1 MMDWPL
7 MRINHVLPSHQFQS
21 RWHPPF
27 WRSRVCAINNDN
39 VMAKSCLLWQFKSV
53 LIAPRIF
60 FFQSETF
67 SISFLLAV
75 VLLSN
80 VYGFFRF
87 FLYIFLYTFP
97 SFKEYFLKK
106 ENRNVLRFEMPVSS
120 WADGRLAAPWCVY
133 SCARVTRWFIEFV
146 LLGCE
151 SYLWV
156 KYSKTKYF

>member
-60 FFQSETF
+60 FSKWNIFHLFFTGG
-67 SISFLLAV
+67 SFTGQCV
-75 VLLSN
+75 W
-80 VYGFFRF
+80 F

-106 ENRNVLRFEMPVSS
+106 ENRNFLRFEVPVSS
-120 WADGRLAAPWCVY
+120 WADGRLVARILCIVRIFVCTCNAMVHWIRSPWL
-133 SCARVTRWFIEFV
+133 RIIF
-146 LLGCE
+146 LG
-151 SYLWV
+151 
-156 KYSKTKYF
+156 KI

>member
-60 FFQSETF
+60 FSKWNIFHLFFTGG
-67 SISFLLAV
+67 SFTGQCV
-75 VLLSN
+75 W
-80 VYGFFRF
+80 F

-106 ENRNVLRFEMPVSS
+106 ENRNVLRFEVPVSS

-156 KYSKTKYF
+156 QYSKTKYF